1 MCGANTYVNLPS
13 LSEKAGEGLLSTYVW
28 SLLSQRSEHIREPAF
43 SLREGRF
50 TYVWSEHWCGLH
62 LRESVCVRDRER
74 ARKRVHIERE
84 REFTYVFRGC
94 MLGYM

>member
-50 TYVWSEHWCGLH
+50 TNVWSEQG
-62 LRESVCVRDRER
+62 R
-74 ARKRVHIERE
+74 
-84 REFTYVFRGC
+84 FTYVFRERTLVRCAFERESVCKRQRKSKKEGSH
-94 MLGYM
+94 